1 MTRKKNLD
9 LTKVSKIER
18 RMIEEILALKKRE
31 VNKIMVPANEI
42 IAFDYDKTISDVI
55 SVYKQHHFSRY
66 PVFFNNI
73 DQMVGVIFIK
83 DIISFWNEYKNHS
96 VIEFV
101 RFPYFIYEDHSALD
115 VFLELQRLRIS
126 LGIVIDEF
134 GGVSGIITVE
144 DLIEEIVGEIE
155 DELDK
160 RQKPYIERVSENEY
174 VINTRM
180 ELDDFSEYFNMTVDE
195 EDVSTVSG
203 LILKNA
209 DRIPRIGEEITY
221 KNLKFTVLEG
231 TRRKISKVKV
241 KKVDSS

>member
-31 VNKIMVPANEI
+31 VNKIMVPTNEI
-42 IAFDYDKTISDVI
+42 ISFDYDKTISDVI
-55 SVYKQHHFSRY
+55 SVYKQQHFSRY

-83 DIISFWNEYKNHS
+83 DIISFWNEYKNHF

-180 ELDDFSEYFNMTVDE
+180 ELDEFSEYFNMTVDE
-195 EDVSTVSG
+195 DDVSTVSG
-203 LILKNA
+203 LILKIA
-209 DRIPRIGEEITY
+209 DRIPKIGEEITY
-221 KNLKFTVLEG
+221 KNLRFLVLEG